1 MGGPLIYLK
10 KIDGN
15 NLIDDP
21 WLTHTSLPLKNE
33 WRRLSWPAMKKNLK
47 YSVEHVRF
55 MYCACFFGFPL
66 YPFIAVNLFQKS
78 RFFNGK
84 ILLYI
89 NSQCAAF
96 SLCCCHMSFF
106 LLSFQSYN
114 HIPIFPNF
122 VNFKHISLFFSFIL
136 FYSEGN
142 NLIQHFV
149 LRKGYEVLDGS
160 HLQRSN
166 WIRSKIRGQNSI
178 CNDSYSRG
186 TCLSIK
192 N

>member
-1 MGGPLIYLK
+1 MHAFL
-10 KIDGN
+10 
-15 NLIDDP
+15 
-21 WLTHTSLPLKNE
+21 
-33 WRRLSWPAMKKNLK
+33 
-47 YSVEHVRF
+47 
-55 MYCACFFGFPL
+55 GFPL

-84 ILLYI
+84 MLLYI

-114 HIPIFPNF
+114 HIPNFPNF

-136 FYSEGN
+136 FYSDGN

-178 CNDSYSRG
+178 CNDSYSCG